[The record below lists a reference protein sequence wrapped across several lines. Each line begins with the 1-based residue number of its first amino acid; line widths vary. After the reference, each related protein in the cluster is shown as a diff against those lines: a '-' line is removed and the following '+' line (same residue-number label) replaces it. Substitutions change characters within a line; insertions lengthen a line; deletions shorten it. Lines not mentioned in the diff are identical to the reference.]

1 VKSIKLDETQK
12 EMLLAAMGGSPA
24 GATGDEVL
32 KAVEIQRK
40 VKKANGRLLLEDA
53 EYAVVR
59 EVTNRPIFRVFNDD
73 VAAFINA
80 IRNAEEYEV
89 PMPLDITGNSR

>member
-1 VKSIKLDETQK
+1 
-12 EMLLAAMGGSPA
+12 MGGSPA

-32 KAVEIQRK
+32 KAVEIQQK
-40 VKKANGRLLLEDA
+40 LKKSNGRLLLEDA

-59 EVTNRPIFRVFNDD
+59 DVTNRPIFRVFNDE

-80 IRNAEEYEV
+80 IRGAEDYEV
-89 PMPLDITGNSR
+89 PITLDITGND